1 MKAIINLNIIKSVAY
16 SPTDYID
23 AAFTEE
29 DSINTN
35 LNAQNL

>member
-1 MKAIINLNIIKSVAY
+1 MKATNNLNIIKSVAY
-16 SPTDYID
+16 SSTDYIEV
-23 AAFTEE
+23 AFTEE